1 MSKPQEPKK
10 PRQQKSRRLNL
21 NTKEKW
27 ERLLKEVTKEEV
39 PIHVLRYITV
49 NLKDGTSVDVNISQM
64 LEEGADP
71 AVVERIINTKLA
83 ALDSVIEN
91 VDFHINVN
99 SVAKVIQ
106 PFTDNLL
113 KDL

>member
-1 MSKPQEPKK
+1 MAQEKPKK
-10 PRQQKSRRLNL
+10 QRQPKSKRLNL
-21 NTKEKW
+21 NSKEKW
-27 ERLLKEVTKEEV
+27 EKLLKEVNKEQV
-39 PIHVLRYITV
+39 PIAVIRYITV
-49 NLKDGTSVDVNISQM
+49 NLKDGTSVDVNISEM

-71 AVVERIINTKLA
+71 EVVEKLINNKLE
-83 ALDSVIEN
+83 ALDDVIQD
-91 VDFHINVN
+91 VDFHISVD